1 MFWKLTFR
9 YWDPS
14 WPCIWTGDFAHWT
27 DAEWW
32 IFHSNS
38 VRDWLIIAE
47 QLTPVKGAS
56 TTANRSSMSLNR
68 YAYTDDV
75 ITVYT
80 DMKTC
85 SYWSAVPCQQQM
97 DMHICMPQQ
106 LEIKDI
112 PLQTKYNISL
122 LNSVSDCANFI
133 NLTFN
138 YISFLKEDKWTQED
152 EHITITGKHFKMHW

>member
-1 MFWKLTFR
+1 MNVLK
-9 YWDPS
+9 
-14 WPCIWTGDFAHWT
+14 AHFQVLRLAMYLDRGTLPFGQMQSGGYFTVIVW
-27 DAEWW
+27 
-32 IFHSNS
+32 
-38 VRDWLIIAE
+38 DWLITAE

-56 TTANRSSMSLNR
+56 TTANRSSMILNR

>member
-14 WPCIWTGDFAHWT
+14 WPCIWTGDFALWT

-56 TTANRSSMSLNR
+56 TTANRSSMILNR

-80 DMKTC
+80 WRHAATEVLYPANNK
-85 SYWSAVPCQQQM
+85 W
-97 DMHICMPQQ
+97 ICIYACTQQ